1 MNCSVN
7 LSYETDLIYN
17 KDNTITMKKNISI
30 ILSILALAIASVL
43 AVLLVCRN
51 VTLSSISLDTF
62 VGVMVAMIG
71 ILVTFA
77 VGWQIINALEIKGK
91 LAEIEKLKSD
101 INYQREQMHELAE
114 STKHDSMLVR
124 AQAFYRDGDFI
135 NATICSMDS
144 LLHCLPLK
152 VPSNIHLVLHTTEAF
167 MMGIEKF
174 ATVEEKN
181 EILRLNEAIRN
192 ADNYIFISEN
202 YDRIWRKFIE
212 EKGFYLRDRKEV

>member
-1 MNCSVN
+1 
-7 LSYETDLIYN
+7 
-17 KDNTITMKKNISI
+17 MKKNISI
-30 ILSILALAIASVL
+30 ILSLLALAIASVL
-43 AVLLVCRN
+43 AVLLICRN

-91 LAEIEKLKSD
+91 LAEIEKLKAD
-101 INYQREQMHELAE
+101 INDQREQMHELAE

-167 MMGIEKF
+167 MMGINKL

-181 EILRLNEAIRN
+181 EILRLDEAIRS

-202 YDRIWRKFIE
+202 YDHIWRKFIE

>member
-1 MNCSVN
+1 
-7 LSYETDLIYN
+7 
-17 KDNTITMKKNISI
+17 MKKNISI

-43 AVLLVCRN
+43 AVLLACRN
-51 VTLSSISLDTF
+51 VTLSFISLDTF

-91 LAEIEKLKSD
+91 LAEIEKLKAD
-101 INYQREQMHELAE
+101 INDQREQMHELAE

-167 MMGIEKF
+167 MMGINKP
-174 ATVEEKN
+174 ATIEEKN
-181 EILRLNEAIRN
+181 EILRLDEAIRS

-202 YDRIWRKFIE
+202 YDLIWKEFIK
-212 EKGFYLRDRKEV
+212 EKGFYLRD

>member
-1 MNCSVN
+1 
-7 LSYETDLIYN
+7 
-17 KDNTITMKKNISI
+17 MKKNISI

-91 LAEIEKLKSD
+91 LAEIEKLKAD
-101 INYQREQMHELAE
+101 INDQREQMHELAE

-152 VPSNIHLVLHTTEAF
+152 VPSNIHLVLHTTANF

-181 EILRLNEAIRN
+181 EILRLDKAIRE

-202 YDRIWRKFIE
+202 YDHIWRKFIG

>member
-1 MNCSVN
+1 
-7 LSYETDLIYN
+7 
-17 KDNTITMKKNISI
+17 MKKNISI

-43 AVLLVCRN
+43 AALLVCRN

-91 LAEIEKLKSD
+91 LAEIEKLKAD
-101 INYQREQMHELAE
+101 INDQREQMHELAE

-124 AQAFYRDGDFI
+124 AQAFYRDEDLI

-152 VPSNIHLVLHTTEAF
+152 VPSNIHLVLHTTANF
-167 MMGIEKF
+167 MMGINKP
-174 ATVEEKN
+174 TTIEEKN
-181 EILRLNEAIRN
+181 EILRLDEAIRN
-192 ADNYIFISEN
+192 ADNYIFISES
-202 YDRIWRKFIE
+202 YDRIWRKFMG
-212 EKGFYLRDRKEV
+212 EKGFYLRD

>member
-1 MNCSVN
+1 
-7 LSYETDLIYN
+7 
-17 KDNTITMKKNISI
+17 MKKNISI
-30 ILSILALAIASVL
+30 ILSILALVLVSVL
-43 AVLLVCRN
+43 AVLLICRN
-51 VTLSSISLDTF
+51 VTLSFISLDTF

-91 LAEIEKLKSD
+91 LAEIEKLKAD
-101 INYQREQMHELAE
+101 INDQREQMHELAE

-152 VPSNIHLVLHTTEAF
+152 VPSNIHLVLHTTANF
-167 MMGIEKF
+167 MMGINKL

-212 EKGFYLRDRKEV
+212 EKGVYLRD

>member
-1 MNCSVN
+1 
-7 LSYETDLIYN
+7 
-17 KDNTITMKKNISI
+17 MKKNISI

-91 LAEIEKLKSD
+91 LAEIEKLKAD
-101 INYQREQMHELAE
+101 INDQREQMHELAE

-167 MMGIEKF
+167 MMGINKF
-174 ATVEEKN
+174 ATIEEKN
-181 EILRLNEAIRN
+181 EILRLDGAIRS

-202 YDRIWRKFIE
+202 YDHIWRKFIG

>member
-1 MNCSVN
+1 
-7 LSYETDLIYN
+7 
-17 KDNTITMKKNISI
+17 MKKNISI

-43 AVLLVCRN
+43 AVLLACRN

-91 LAEIEKLKSD
+91 LAEIEKLKAD
-101 INYQREQMHELAE
+101 INDQREQMHELAE

-144 LLHCLPLK
+144 LSHCLPLK

-167 MMGIEKF
+167 MMGINKF

-181 EILRLNEAIRN
+181 EILRLDEAIRS
-192 ADNYIFISEN
+192 ADNYILISEN
-202 YDRIWRKFIE
+202 YEHIWRKFIG

>member
-1 MNCSVN
+1 MIV
-7 LSYETDLIYN
+7 
-17 KDNTITMKKNISI
+17 
-30 ILSILALAIASVL
+30 SVL
-43 AVLLVCRN
+43 VVLLVAKD
-51 VTLSSISLDTF
+51 LSLSNISLDTF

-91 LAEIEKLKSD
+91 LAEIEKLKAD
-101 INYQREQMHELAE
+101 INEQREQMHELAE

-152 VPSNIHLVLHTTEAF
+152 VPSNIHLVLHTTANF
-167 MMGIEKF
+167 MMGINKP
-174 ATVEEKN
+174 ATIEEKN
-181 EILRLNEAIRN
+181 EILRLDEAIRS

-202 YDRIWRKFIE
+202 YDLIWKEFIK
-212 EKGFYLRDRKEV
+212 EKGFYLRD

>member
-1 MNCSVN
+1 
-7 LSYETDLIYN
+7 
-17 KDNTITMKKNISI
+17 MKKNISI

-91 LAEIEKLKSD
+91 LAEIEKLKAD
-101 INYQREQMHELAE
+101 INDQREQMHELAE

-167 MMGIEKF
+167 MMGINKP

-181 EILRLNEAIRN
+181 EILRLDEAIRS

-202 YDRIWRKFIE
+202 YDHIWRKFIG

>member
-1 MNCSVN
+1 
-7 LSYETDLIYN
+7 
-17 KDNTITMKKNISI
+17 MKKNISI

-91 LAEIEKLKSD
+91 LAEIEKLKAD
-101 INYQREQMHELAE
+101 INDQREQMHELAE

-167 MMGIEKF
+167 MMGINKP
-174 ATVEEKN
+174 ATVEEYNKII
-181 EILRLNEAIRN
+181 ELDEAIRN
-192 ADNYIFISEN
+192 AKNYTFIKPTYEHIWKDFCKEKNVYFQRAVKELSETS
-202 YDRIWRKFIE
+202 K
-212 EKGFYLRDRKEV
+212 

>member
-1 MNCSVN
+1 
-7 LSYETDLIYN
+7 
-17 KDNTITMKKNISI
+17 MKKNISI

-91 LAEIEKLKSD
+91 LAEIEKLKAD
-101 INYQREQMHELAE
+101 INDQREQMHELAE

-167 MMGIEKF
+167 MMGINKF

-181 EILRLNEAIRN
+181 EILRLDKAIRE

-202 YDRIWRKFIE
+202 YDHIWRKFIG
-212 EKGFYLRDRKEV
+212 EKGFYLREKI

>member
-1 MNCSVN
+1 
-7 LSYETDLIYN
+7 
-17 KDNTITMKKNISI
+17 MKKNISI

-43 AVLLVCRN
+43 AVLLICRN

-91 LAEIEKLKSD
+91 LAEIEKLKAD
-101 INYQREQMHELAE
+101 INDQREQMHELAE
-114 STKHDSMLVR
+114 STKHESMLIR
-124 AQAFYRDGDFI
+124 AQEFYRSGDFI
-135 NATICSMDS
+135 NATICSMES

-152 VPSNIHLVLHTTEAF
+152 VPSNIHLVLHTTANF
-167 MMGIEKF
+167 MMDINKPATIE
-174 ATVEEKN
+174 EQN

>member
-1 MNCSVN
+1 
-7 LSYETDLIYN
+7 
-17 KDNTITMKKNISI
+17 MKKNISI

-43 AVLLVCRN
+43 AVLLACRN
-51 VTLSSISLDTF
+51 VTLSFISLDTF

-91 LAEIEKLKSD
+91 LAEIEKLKAD
-101 INYQREQMHELAE
+101 INDQREQMHELAE

-152 VPSNIHLVLHTTEAF
+152 VPSNIHLVLHTTANF
-167 MMGIEKF
+167 MMGINKP
-174 ATVEEKN
+174 ATIEEQN

-192 ADNYIFISEN
+192 ADNYIFISES

>member
-1 MNCSVN
+1 
-7 LSYETDLIYN
+7 
-17 KDNTITMKKNISI
+17 MKKNISI

-91 LAEIEKLKSD
+91 LAEIEKLKAD
-101 INYQREQMHELAE
+101 INDQREQMHELAE

-167 MMGIEKF
+167 MMGINKP
-174 ATVEEKN
+174 ATIEEKN
-181 EILRLNEAIRN
+181 EILRLDEAIRS

-202 YDRIWRKFIE
+202 YDHIWRKFIG

>member
-1 MNCSVN
+1 
-7 LSYETDLIYN
+7 
-17 KDNTITMKKNISI
+17 MKKNISI
-30 ILSILALAIASVL
+30 ILSILALV
-43 AVLLVCRN
+43 AVSILCALFVAKY
-51 VTLSSISLDTF
+51 LSLSELDLDTF

-91 LAEIEKLKSD
+91 LAEIEKIKSD
-101 INYQREQMHELAE
+101 INEQREQMHELAE
-114 STKHDSMLVR
+114 STKHESMLIR
-124 AQAFYRDGDFI
+124 AQEFYRCGDFI
-135 NATICSMDS
+135 NATICSMES

-167 MMGIEKF
+167 MMGINKP
-174 ATVEEKN
+174 ATIEEKN
-181 EILRLNEAIRN
+181 EILRLDEAIRS

-202 YDRIWRKFIE
+202 YDHIWRKFIG

>member
-1 MNCSVN
+1 
-7 LSYETDLIYN
+7 
-17 KDNTITMKKNISI
+17 MKKNISI
-30 ILSILALAIASVL
+30 ILSILALAIVSVL

-91 LAEIEKLKSD
+91 LAEIEKLKAD
-101 INYQREQMHELAE
+101 INDQREQMHELAE

-167 MMGIEKF
+167 MMDINKF

-181 EILRLNEAIRN
+181 EILRLDEAIRN

-212 EKGFYLRDRKEV
+212 KKGIYLRD

>member
-1 MNCSVN
+1 
-7 LSYETDLIYN
+7 
-17 KDNTITMKKNISI
+17 MKKNISI
-30 ILSILALAIASVL
+30 ILSILALAIALVL

-51 VTLSSISLDTF
+51 VTLSFISLDTF

-91 LAEIEKLKSD
+91 LAEIEKLKAD
-101 INYQREQMHELAE
+101 INDQREQMHELAE

-167 MMGIEKF
+167 MMGINKP
-174 ATVEEKN
+174 ATIEEKN
-181 EILRLNEAIRN
+181 EILRLDEAIRS

-202 YDRIWRKFIE
+202 YDHIWRKFIG

>member
-1 MNCSVN
+1 
-7 LSYETDLIYN
+7 
-17 KDNTITMKKNISI
+17 MKKNISI
-30 ILSILALAIASVL
+30 ILSILALVLVSVL
-43 AVLLVCRN
+43 AVLLACRN
-51 VTLSSISLDTF
+51 VTLSFISLDTF

-152 VPSNIHLVLHTTEAF
+152 VPSNIHLVLHTTDNF
-167 MMGIEKF
+167 MMGINKP
-174 ATVEEKN
+174 ATIEEQN

-192 ADNYIFISEN
+192 ADNYIFISES

-212 EKGFYLRDRKEV
+212 EKGYYLMDRKEG

>member
-1 MNCSVN
+1 
-7 LSYETDLIYN
+7 
-17 KDNTITMKKNISI
+17 MKKNLSI

-51 VTLSSISLDTF
+51 VTLSFISLDTF

-91 LAEIEKLKSD
+91 LAEIEKLKAD
-101 INYQREQMHELAE
+101 INDQREQMHELAE

-167 MMGIEKF
+167 MMGINKP
-174 ATVEEKN
+174 ATIEEKN
-181 EILRLNEAIRN
+181 EILRLDEAIRS

-202 YDRIWRKFIE
+202 YDHIWRKFIG

>member
-1 MNCSVN
+1 
-7 LSYETDLIYN
+7 
-17 KDNTITMKKNISI
+17 MKKNISI
-30 ILSILALAIASVL
+30 ILSILALVLVSVL
-43 AVLLVCRN
+43 AVLLICRN

-91 LAEIEKLKSD
+91 LAEIEKLKAD
-101 INYQREQMHELAE
+101 INDQREQMHELAE

-152 VPSNIHLVLHTTEAF
+152 VPSNIHLVLHTTANF
-167 MMGIEKF
+167 MMGINKP
-174 ATVEEKN
+174 ATIEEKN

-192 ADNYIFISEN
+192 TDNYIFISEN

-212 EKGFYLRDRKEV
+212 EKGYYLMDRKEG

>member
-1 MNCSVN
+1 
-7 LSYETDLIYN
+7 
-17 KDNTITMKKNISI
+17 MKKNISI

-43 AVLLVCRN
+43 AVLLACRN

-91 LAEIEKLKSD
+91 LAEIEKLKAD
-101 INYQREQMHELAE
+101 INDQREQMHELAE

-167 MMGIEKF
+167 MMGINKF
-174 ATVEEKN
+174 ATVEE
-181 EILRLNEAIRN
+181 
-192 ADNYIFISEN
+192 
-202 YDRIWRKFIE
+202 
-212 EKGFYLRDRKEV
+212 

>member
-1 MNCSVN
+1 
-7 LSYETDLIYN
+7 
-17 KDNTITMKKNISI
+17 MKKNISI

-43 AVLLVCRN
+43 AVLLACRN
-51 VTLSSISLDTF
+51 VTLSFISLDTF

-181 EILRLNEAIRN
+181 EILRLNEAIRS
-192 ADNYIFISEN
+192 ADNYIFISES
-202 YDRIWRKFIE
+202 YDRIWRKFMG
-212 EKGFYLRDRKEV
+212 EKGFYLRD

>member
-1 MNCSVN
+1 
-7 LSYETDLIYN
+7 
-17 KDNTITMKKNISI
+17 MKKNISI

-43 AVLLVCRN
+43 AILLVCRN

-91 LAEIEKLKSD
+91 LAEIEKLKAD
-101 INYQREQMHELAE
+101 INDQREQMHELAE

-167 MMGIEKF
+167 MMGINKF

-181 EILRLNEAIRN
+181 EILRLDEAIRS

-202 YDRIWRKFIE
+202 YDHIWRKFIG
-212 EKGFYLRDRKEV
+212 EKGFYLRDRKES

>member
-1 MNCSVN
+1 
-7 LSYETDLIYN
+7 
-17 KDNTITMKKNISI
+17 MKKNISI
-30 ILSILALAIASVL
+30 ILSILALVIASVL

-91 LAEIEKLKSD
+91 LAEIEKLKAD
-101 INYQREQMHELAE
+101 INDQREQMHELAE

-167 MMGIEKF
+167 MMGINKF
-174 ATVEEKN
+174 ATLEEYN
-181 EILRLNEAIRN
+181 EIVELDAAIRK
-192 ADNYIFISEN
+192 AKNYTFIKPTYEQ
-202 YDRIWRKFIE
+202 IWKEFV
-212 EKGFYLRDRKEV
+212 KQNGFYFQKAVKESKGSTTDTSNSTK

>member
-1 MNCSVN
+1 
-7 LSYETDLIYN
+7 
-17 KDNTITMKKNISI
+17 MKKNISI

-43 AVLLVCRN
+43 AVLLICRN

-181 EILRLNEAIRN
+181 EILRLNEAIRS
-192 ADNYIFISEN
+192 ADNYIFISES
-202 YDRIWRKFIE
+202 YDRIWRKFMG
-212 EKGFYLRDRKEV
+212 EKGFYLRD

>member
-1 MNCSVN
+1 
-7 LSYETDLIYN
+7 
-17 KDNTITMKKNISI
+17 MKKNISI
-30 ILSILALAIASVL
+30 ILSILALV
-43 AVLLVCRN
+43 AVSILCALFVAKD
-51 VTLSSISLDTF
+51 LSLSELDLDTF

-91 LAEIEKLKSD
+91 LAEIEKIKAD
-101 INYQREQMHELAE
+101 INEQREQMHELAE

-167 MMGIEKF
+167 MMGVNKF

-181 EILRLNEAIRN
+181 EILRLDEAIRN

-212 EKGFYLRDRKEV
+212 EKGYYLRDRKES

>member
-1 MNCSVN
+1 
-7 LSYETDLIYN
+7 
-17 KDNTITMKKNISI
+17 MKKNISI

-91 LAEIEKLKSD
+91 LAEIEKLKAD
-101 INYQREQMHELAE
+101 INDQREQMHELAE

-167 MMGIEKF
+167 MMGIHKP
-174 ATVEEKN
+174 ATIEEKN
-181 EILRLNEAIRN
+181 EILRLDEAIRS

-202 YDRIWRKFIE
+202 YDHIWRKFIG

>member
-1 MNCSVN
+1 
-7 LSYETDLIYN
+7 
-17 KDNTITMKKNISI
+17 MKKNISI
-30 ILSILALAIASVL
+30 ILSILALVLVSVL
-43 AVLLVCRN
+43 AVLLICRN

-91 LAEIEKLKSD
+91 LAEIEKLKAD
-101 INYQREQMHELAE
+101 INDQREQMYELAE

-152 VPSNIHLVLHTTEAF
+152 VPSNIHLVLHTTANF
-167 MMGIEKF
+167 MKGINKP
-174 ATVEEKN
+174 ATIEEKN
-181 EILRLNEAIRN
+181 EILRLDEAIRN

-202 YDRIWRKFIE
+202 YDRIWRKFIG